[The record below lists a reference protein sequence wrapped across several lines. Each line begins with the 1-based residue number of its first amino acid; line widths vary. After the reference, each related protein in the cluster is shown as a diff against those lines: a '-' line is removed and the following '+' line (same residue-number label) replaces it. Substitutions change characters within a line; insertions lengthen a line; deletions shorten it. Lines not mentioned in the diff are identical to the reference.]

1 MAEHP
6 NETLARRLYEL
17 FTQGDVEGFLE
28 LLADDVFWHVPGRCP
43 IAGDYKGRQAVLGY
57 VSTIDELS
65 GGTYRISEVHDV
77 IANDD
82 HVVGLHHSVATRP
95 GKRYDYNETIIMH
108 VREGRVTEVWEVY
121 ADLYEIDEFWS

>member
-6 NETLARRLYEL
+6 NETLVRRLYEL
-17 FTQGDVEGFLE
+17 FSQGDVEGFLQ
-28 LLADDVFWHVPGRCP
+28 LLADDVHWHVPGRCP

-57 VSTIDELS
+57 FGAIDELS

-77 IANDD
+77 VANDD

-95 GKRYDYNETIIMH
+95 GKTYDYNETIIMH
-108 VREGRVTEVWEVY
+108 VRDGRVTEVWEVY
-121 ADLYEIDEFWS
+121 GDQYEVDEFWS

>member
-6 NETLARRLYEL
+6 NAMTGRRLYEL
-17 FTQGDVEGFLE
+17 FSQGDVEGFQKM
-28 LLADDVFWHVPGRCP
+28 LADDVIWHVPGRCP
-43 IAGDYKGRQAVLGY
+43 IAGEYKGRQAVLGY
-57 VSTIDELS
+57 LTTIDELS
-65 GGTYRISEVHDV
+65 GGTYRISDVHDV

-95 GKRYDYNETIIMH
+95 GKTYDYNETIIMH

-121 ADLYEIDEFWS
+121 GDQYEIDDFWS

>member
-6 NETLARRLYEL
+6 NATLARRAYEL
-17 FTQGDVEGFLE
+17 FSNGDVEAFLA
-28 LLADDVFWHVPGRCP
+28 LLADDVIWHVPGRCP
-43 IAGDYKGRQAVLGY
+43 LSGDYKGREAALGY
-57 VSTIDELS
+57 VTSIDELS

-77 IANDD
+77 VANDD

-95 GKRYDYNETIIMH
+95 GKSYDHNETVIFHI
-108 VREGRVTEVWEVY
+108 RDGRITEVWEIY

>member
-6 NETLARRLYEL
+6 NVTLARRLYEL
-17 FTQGDVEGFLE
+17 FSQGDVEGFLE
-28 LLADDVFWHVPGRCP
+28 LLADDVVWHVPGRCP

-57 VSTIDELS
+57 LSTIDELS

-77 IANDD
+77 VANDQ

-95 GKRYDYNETIIMH
+95 GKTYDYNETVIMH
-108 VREGRVTEVWEVY
+108 VRDGRVTEVWEVY
-121 ADLYEIDEFWS
+121 GDLYEIDEFWS